1 MNGAHREAVPAQ
13 ASLTQNAGYWLL
25 THSVP
30 VQFRHLHS
38 WERPL
43 GTCKNFCL
51 NENSSDKGVE
61 GLEWIRNTKR
71 QLQARSGTFFVFV
84 FAFVFF

>member
-1 MNGAHREAVPAQ
+1 VFQFN
-13 ASLTQNAGYWLL
+13 SDTCTAGKDHWVL
-25 THSVP
+25 V
-30 VQFRHLHS
+30 
-38 WERPL
+38 
-43 GTCKNFCL
+43 KIFCL